1 MNLKTQKV
9 IGILEEDL
17 ALRKFLTGLLEPEG
31 YRVEV
36 FPDLETVSQ
45 KEVFPDA
52 FLCSVSSLALNG
64 KAGLQTLRSC
74 CPEASVVILPQPA
87 EIERAHELIAEGAL
101 TLIPKPFQ
109 TWELLHRVQQAC
121 DTAELKRQNRWLK
134 RREHL
139 EPNSEAKNLIAD
151 DPTLDELEKRY
162 IEIILKKAGGRK
174 DRASRMLGINRRT
187 LYRKEREYGWVAP
200 SAQAP
205 VLESLKQAAGQ

>member
-17 ALRKFLTGLLEPEG
+17 ALRKFLTELLEPEG
-31 YRVEV
+31 YRVEA
-36 FPDLETVSQ
+36 FSDLEQISQ

-52 FLCSVSSLALNG
+52 LLCSVPSLAPNG
-64 KAGLQTLRSC
+64 KAGLDKVQQC
-74 CPEASVVILPQPA
+74 CPEASIVVLPKPS
-87 EIERAHELIAEGAL
+87 EIERAHELVAEGAL
-101 TLIPKPFQ
+101 TVIPKPFQ
-109 TWELLHRVQQAC
+109 TWELLHRVKQAC
-121 DTAELKRQNRWLK
+121 DTTELKRQNQWLK

-139 EPNSEAKNLIAD
+139 APNSEAKDLIAD

-187 LYRKEREYGWVAP
+187 LYRKEREYGWVASP
-200 SAQAP
+200 QQTEEP
-205 VLESLKQAAGQ
+205 LKHAANQ